1 MTILFSN
8 SSPKIHNSDIFG
20 PKFRHFFF
28 RETLQIDKFE
38 GTDFKYD
45 NSFFKIL
52 AQKYPVKVFLV
63 KNTQKQHF
71 WSQIQTFLFLHKI
84 LQLDKFENV
93 GFKYD
98 NSSLKFQPENTQI
111 RHFWS
116 RTQVFL
122 FFRKMLQVDK
132 FEGAD
137 FKYDNSFSKIF
148 AQKYPNKKAFLVKTT
163 QIMHF

>member
-8 SSPKIHNSDIFG
+8 SGPKIHNSDIFG

-28 RETLQIDKFE
+28 VKLCKQTNLRVLISNMTIVFL
-38 GTDFKYD
+38 
-45 NSFFKIL
+45 KIL
-52 AQKYPVKVFLV
+52 AQKYPIKVFLV

-71 WSQIQTFLFLHKI
+71 WSQIQTFLFLHKF